1 MHQLKKHLS
10 EEQIAQCADLLQE
23 RREIPTNLQQH
34 LDVCSSCKYELMSVM
49 ELSSSNIKVI
59 SFRARKGW
67 MLGAA
72 ALILILV
79 GTALYFNLQEKK
91 TVEAPQMVQQQSIK
105 LENQTETEEKQQAI
119 PTDTMDV
126 AVQSDQLALFV
137 PNPQF
142 EQLVDR
148 FKDQMRSDIKI
159 RQIEMQ
165 VNSQQLKL
173 TWQQSA
179 PEDITFEVYDNSGIL
194 RKTLE
199 TKSPPLIIENLGLG
213 LYYIKVMN
221 ADFDLLQCLKVKI
234 E

>member
-1 MHQLKKHLS
+1 MEHLT
-10 EEQIAQCADLLQE
+10 EEQIAQCADLLHE
-23 RREIPTNLQQH
+23 RREIPANLQQH
-34 LDVCSSCKYELMSVM
+34 LNVCSSCKYELMSVM
-49 ELSSSNIKVI
+49 ELSSSNSKFI

-67 MLGAA
+67 MLGTA

-91 TVEAPQMVQQQSIK
+91 TEEVPQMVQQQSTE
-105 LENQTETEEKQQAI
+105 LENQTETTELKQITPVDSMEVTLQ
-119 PTDTMDV
+119 P
-126 AVQSDQLALFV
+126 DQLALYA

-148 FKDQMRSDIKI
+148 FNDQMRSEINF
-159 RQIEMQ
+159 RQLEIQ
-165 VNSQQLKL
+165 VNSHQLKL
-173 TWQQSA
+173 TWQQEA

-199 TKSPPLIIENLGLG
+199 TKSSPLIIDKLGKG